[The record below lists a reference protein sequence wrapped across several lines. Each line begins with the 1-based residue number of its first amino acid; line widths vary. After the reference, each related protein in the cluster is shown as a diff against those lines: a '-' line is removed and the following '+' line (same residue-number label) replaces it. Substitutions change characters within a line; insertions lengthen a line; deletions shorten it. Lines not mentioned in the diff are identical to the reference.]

1 MVSLHKNY
9 LAVTIS
15 PAKPTLKWRFI
26 STLGFTTQQAVGT
39 LTSLDVSSFIS
50 VEKKK
55 EKINQKF
62 GYCAILSMYE
72 ISSSWENLTKK
83 LVIPRD

>member
-15 PAKPTLKWRFI
+15 PAMPTLKWHFI
-26 STLGFTTQQAVGT
+26 STLGFATQQAVGT
-39 LTSLDVSSFIS
+39 LTSLDVSSFS
-50 VEKKK
+50 SGEKK
-55 EKINQKF
+55 EKIKEKF

-83 LVIPRD
+83 LVSARE